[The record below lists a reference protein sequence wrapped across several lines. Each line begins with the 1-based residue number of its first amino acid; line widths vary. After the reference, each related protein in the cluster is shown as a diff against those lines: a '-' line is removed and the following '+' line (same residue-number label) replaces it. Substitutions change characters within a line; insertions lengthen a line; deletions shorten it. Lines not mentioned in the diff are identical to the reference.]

1 MRAHP
6 IPALPAWLLTA
17 GALALLLAACA
28 GPAAEGPRPAPGEHP
43 GALRIAP
50 ASPTALLALP
60 RADFNRLAVKLERPL
75 FWARDDVN
83 PGALDPDELV
93 ILGVGNPRERFVDP
107 QGRFAPAFERDRAA
121 LVEARRLEA
130 VQRELDAGR
139 PTLVRTEFLDAP
151 PEERAML
158 ARVIQ
163 AARIV
168 EEMYA
173 EQRGTLRLRAC
184 LRPGDLAS
192 AALFRRNQSPWCV
205 TPGGEHDPFC
215 NACPDFPPQRSAL
228 YPAALQAKPGFCEEL
243 TRHPD
248 AAQLDAPF
256 SVVREVDGQLRAL
269 PYHEAFAPRARAV
282 ALELRAAA
290 DALQAREP
298 ALQAYLRAAAAGFES
313 GDWRAADEAWA
324 AMNGQN
330 SRYYLRIGP
339 DEVYED
345 PCGRKG
351 GFHADLARI
360 DPDAAYWQERLTPLR
375 AELEGRVA
383 ALAGPTYQARDVR
396 VHLPD
401 FIEVVLN
408 AGDSRSPLGATIGQ
422 SLPNWGPV
430 ADEGRGRTVVMSNL
444 YTDPDS
450 RAVARAQAM
459 SLLAPEAVT
468 RLTEE
473 KRLTLLDI
481 ILHEAT
487 HNFGPSS
494 DTRISGKSVR
504 DLLGG
509 PTATVLEEL
518 KAQTGSLLFVDL
530 LRQKGLLSAED
541 AERVY
546 LHALVWCFGH
556 IARGLFEADGSPKH
570 YSQVAAVQVAFLS
583 REGALQWR
591 PDQPA
596 ADGQAQGRFEVRFER
611 LPAAAEKLMGLA
623 ARALATGDPAQ
634 ARDLL
639 EPYLRG
645 EHLPL
650 VRQADVAARYLRF
663 PKASFVYSV
672 TP

>member
-1 MRAHP
+1 MRARLNHP
-6 IPALPAWLLTA
+6 LLGWLVVPVVA
-17 GALALLLAACA
+17 AACVAACA
-28 GPAAEGPRPAPGEHP
+28 GPTAEGARPEAPAHP

-50 ASPTALLALP
+50 AAQAALPALP
-60 RADFNRLAVKLERPL
+60 RVDFNRLAVQLERPL
-75 FWARDDVN
+75 FWERDDVN
-83 PGALDPDELV
+83 PGVLEPDELV

-107 QGRFAPAFERDRAA
+107 QGRFTPVFERDRAA

-139 PTLVRTEFLDAP
+139 PTLVRTDLRDAP
-151 PEERAML
+151 PEDRAML
-158 ARVIQ
+158 ARVVQ

-205 TPGGEHDPFC
+205 TPGEEKDPFC
-215 NACPDFPPQRSAL
+215 NACPDFPPQRTGL
-228 YPAALQAKPGFCEEL
+228 YPASLQDRPDFCGEL

-248 AAQLDAPF
+248 AARLNDPF
-256 SVVREVDGQLRAL
+256 SVVREVEGQLRAV

-282 ALELRAAA
+282 ATELRAAA

-298 ALQAYLRAAAAGFES
+298 ALQAYLRAAAKGFDS
-313 GDWRAADEAWA
+313 GDWRTADEAWA
-324 AMNGQN
+324 AMNGQD

-360 DPDAAYWQERLTPLR
+360 DPDATYWQERLTPLR

-383 ALAGPTYQARDVR
+383 ALSGPTYKARDVR

-450 RAVARAQAM
+450 RATSRAQAL
-459 SLLAPEAVT
+459 SLLAPEAAQ

-494 DTRISGKSVR
+494 DTRVGDKSVR

-518 KAQTGSLLFVDL
+518 KAQTGSLLFVEL
-530 LRQKGLLSAED
+530 LQKKGLLSAED

-570 YSQVAAVQVAFLS
+570 YSQVSAVQVAFLS
-583 REGALQWR
+583 REGALAWE

-596 ADGQAQGRFEVRFER
+596 ADGQAGRFAVRFER
-611 LPAAAEKLMGLA
+611 IPAAAEKLMGLVG
-623 ARALATGDPAQ
+623 RALATGDPAQ
-634 ARDLL
+634 AQALL
-639 EPYLRG
+639 DPYLRG
-645 EHLPL
+645 EHLGL
-650 VRQADVAARYLRF
+650 VHQADVAARLLKF
-663 PKASFVYSV
+663 PKASFVYAV
-672 TP
+672 EP